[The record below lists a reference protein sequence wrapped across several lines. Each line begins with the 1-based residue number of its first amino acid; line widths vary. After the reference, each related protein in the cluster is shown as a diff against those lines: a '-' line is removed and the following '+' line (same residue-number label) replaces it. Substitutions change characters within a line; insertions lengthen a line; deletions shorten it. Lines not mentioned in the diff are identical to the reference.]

1 MKSNERNVDKE
12 KYCWNTLVF
21 VGMRA
26 YILLF
31 GVLFGQNDILI
42 GVSTITTLLVLLE
55 RESSNHPVQ
64 DTVKFAKCF
73 LFA

>member
-1 MKSNERNVDKE
+1 
-12 KYCWNTLVF
+12 
-21 VGMRA
+21 MRA